1 MAPARKKSVNKRFLN
16 EVSPEKE
23 VKSSGK
29 SKHQANG
36 KKKLSDK
43 LGPQWKK
50 AELER
55 FYKAYRDNG
64 KNWKKVAAEVR
75 NRSVEMV
82 EALYNMNRAYLSL
95 PEGTASV
102 VGLIAMMIDH
112 YSVLE
117 ASDSER
123 ESNEMPGVLRKLQK
137 HKRPKVLL
145 SASKEDPQH
154 SRMVGSTDGCLSLL
168 KRGCGNILCL
178 WKTQLWFV
186 SSFSFLHSVMI

>member
-1 MAPARKKSVNKRFLN
+1 
-16 EVSPEKE
+16 
-23 VKSSGK
+23 
-29 SKHQANG
+29 
-36 KKKLSDK
+36 
-43 LGPQWKK
+43 
-50 AELER
+50 
-55 FYKAYRDNG
+55 
-64 KNWKKVAAEVR
+64 
-75 NRSVEMV
+75 MV